1 VNPGYHSPAMGQPVT
16 VIEKPSSRPGIV
28 RYELNR
34 VLTGTGH
41 ERYRTIDDVWR
52 DRPPDRLA
60 RRLFERGG
68 ISSIHVNGSVVTVEL
83 SNADSSG
90 IREIIEGLYTYYT
103 PGVEPPSDE
112 ELLAE
117 AGS

>member
-1 VNPGYHSPAMGQPVT
+1 MGQPVT

-34 VLTGTGH
+34 VITGTGH
-41 ERYRTIDDVWR
+41 ERYRSAVDVLR
-52 DRPPDRLA
+52 DRPADRLA

-68 ISSIHVNGSVVTVEL
+68 ISSVHINGSVVTVEL
-83 SNADSSG
+83 SSSDSAG
-90 IREIIEGLYTYYT
+90 IREIIEGLYTYYL
-103 PGVEPPSDE
+103 PGVEPPTDE

-117 AGS
+117 APAS